1 MGPRSGVAC
10 PVPHRRDPCARHDAR
25 MGVSYMVRAA
35 TREQCQRALDEL
47 CEAIGAVPTILPT
60 DRHGAGWIA
69 RAVPTPKTP
78 AVGEGPV
85 ER

>member
-1 MGPRSGVAC
+1 MGVS
-10 PVPHRRDPCARHDAR
+10 D
-25 MGVSYMVRAA
+25 VSYMVRGG

-47 CEAIGAVPTILPT
+47 CRLVGARPTILPT

-69 RAVPTPKTP
+69 RAVSMPKAP